1 MISMCVP
8 HRPQRRQVP
17 LGESDMSSAQFRLL
31 LQSMPTA
38 TTGISRFLFLS
49 RSGYLVVVPLYIVF
63 NNSKS
68 QNSQPQPKINHHL
81 HHSQNPQNQLPLL
94 NPPETTTSKPTRDG
108 EIERQEREER
118 KRKKIEKRERGEQT
132 NQRVKE
138 KREKGKVNEKN
149 IILFDIRINN

>member
-8 HRPQRRQVP
+8 HRPQRRQLP

-31 LQSMPTA
+31 LQSMPAA

-94 NPPETTTSKPTRDG
+94 NPPEM
-108 EIERQEREER
+108 ERQRDRREKREKQR
-118 KRKKIEKRERGEQT
+118 KQKRERGEQT

>member
-8 HRPQRRQVP
+8 HRPQRRQLP

-31 LQSMPTA
+31 LQSMPAA

-94 NPPETTTSKPTRDG
+94 NPPEM
-108 EIERQEREER
+108 ERQRDR
-118 KRKKIEKRERGEQT
+118 R
-132 NQRVKE
+132 E
-138 KREKGKVNEKN
+138 KREKERKQKREKEVS
-149 IILFDIRINN
+149 RITKEWGCAKNQQTEKTALNRPN

>member
-8 HRPQRRQVP
+8 HRPQHRQLP
-17 LGESDMSSAQFRLL
+17 LGESDMSSARLRLL
-31 LQSMPTA
+31 LQSMLAA
-38 TTGISRFLFLS
+38 TTGISLFLFLS

-81 HHSQNPQNQLPLL
+81 HHIQNPQNQLPPP
-94 NPPETTTSKPTRDG
+94 NPPEMERWRDREIG
-108 EIERQEREER
+108 ERRE
-118 KRKKIEKRERGEQT
+118 KKNENRKRERDEQT

-138 KREKGKVNEKN
+138 KKEKKGNVNENN

>member
-94 NPPETTTSKPTRDG
+94 NPPEM
-108 EIERQEREER
+108 ERQEREER